1 MDLEIEIVSAEK
13 GKLQIIIRQRGEGRD
28 TEKFH
33 ISNETTVILPR
44 HYGERH
50 PDD

>member
-1 MDLEIEIVSAEK
+1 MDLEMEIVSTYN
-13 GKLQIIIRQRGEGRD
+13 GKLQIVTRQTGEGRD
-28 TEKFH
+28 KGKFH
-33 ISNETTVILPR
+33 ISNEITVILPR